1 MDQPGVFMFMV
12 KHTGLALGVSET
24 LVVNWGNQGR
34 LPSVRL
40 EQVKTTF
47 FPVSYITSVRE
58 NAIACGV
65 LVNATQVDAFNAT
78 PHAHAIAEQSRQ
90 AFDML
95 LASRSE
101 LSALELQELF
111 GVNEMVLARWVSMGY
126 VPHVNDPMSTAV
138 FASLCEW
145 RGLYRS

>member
-1 MDQPGVFMFMV
+1 MDQPGAFMFMV
-12 KHTGLALGVSET
+12 KHASLALGVSET

-78 PHAHAIAEQSRQ
+78 PHARAIAEQSRQ
-90 AFDML
+90 AFYML
-95 LASRSE
+95 LTSRSE

-111 GVNEMVLARWVSMGY
+111 GINEMVLARWVSTGY
-126 VPHVNDPMSTAV
+126 VPHVNSPMPTTVLAG
-138 FASLCEW
+138 LCEW
-145 RGLYRS
+145 RGLHPS